1 MQKKDDLKTRLKT
14 KIAFLISVLYEKRKG
29 RKNEKMEREKR
40 ERKGDENAERI
51 GYCPEDL

>member
-14 KIAFLISVLYEKRKG
+14 KSLSSVQFYMRKEKE
-29 RKNEKMEREKR
+29 EKTKKIEREKR